1 MQNNQKII
9 AIFGAGGFLGKYLM
23 RELTKLDYRI
33 KVATRNPYL
42 KGYLKPLGNPGQI
55 ELFKTNIFNEEDVR
69 KVLQDCDFAIN
80 LVGIL
85 YETRKQKFNQIHS
98 QFPFLISQLCNE
110 LNIKKLV
117 HISALGIKEKH
128 SSKYMQSKLQG
139 EKNILENFS
148 SSIILR
154 PSIIFGPGEK
164 FFNTFATL
172 AQFSPIIPLIGGG
185 KTKFAPIYVG
195 DVVEAITKTLEFNN
209 SKTKVYEL
217 GGPENFSFKE
227 LMEILLKEIKK
238 QRFLVSIQ
246 SLEKLKLSAK
256 KKAETLNLL
265 VTSLSSNLL
274 KEKVT
279 FDVVLNMEVIEH
291 VENPEFFIDI
301 CSNLLKNKGLMFCS
315 TINKNLKS
323 YLFAILGAEYVM
335 QWLPKGTH
343 DWNKF
348 IKPNELKKLFFN
360 SGLTIK
366 DTKGFVFNPLS
377 WGWEL
382 SKSDFTVNYA
392 VCATR

>member
-9 AIFGAGGFLGKYLM
+9 AIFGAGGFLGKHLM

-55 ELFKTNIFNEEDVR
+55 ELFKTNIFNAEEV
-69 KVLQDCDFAIN
+69 KNVIKNCDYVIN

-85 YETRKQKFNQIHS
+85 YETRYQKFENIHAK
-98 QFPFLISQLCNE
+98 FPYLLSNICNE
-110 LNIKKLV
+110 FKIKNLIHV
-117 HISALGIKEKH
+117 SALGVRKDHI
-128 SSKYMQSKLQG
+128 SKYMQSKLQG

-238 QRFLVSIQ
+238 QRFLVSIPYGFAKIQ
-246 SLEKLKLSAK
+246 SYFLQFLPQPLLTPDQVDILKYNNIVSGDYP
-256 KKAETLNLL
+256 
-265 VTSLSSNLL
+265 VL
-274 KEKVT
+274 KDLGISGKT
-279 FDVVLNMEVIEH
+279 IQSILPQYIYRH
-291 VENPEFFIDI
+291 RTYGEF
-301 CSNLLKNKGLMFCS
+301 NK
-315 TINKNLKS
+315 
-323 YLFAILGAEYVM
+323 
-335 QWLPKGTH
+335 
-343 DWNKF
+343 
-348 IKPNELKKLFFN
+348 
-360 SGLTIK
+360 
-366 DTKGFVFNPLS
+366 
-377 WGWEL
+377 
-382 SKSDFTVNYA
+382 
-392 VCATR
+392 